1 MSTSVQKK
9 SGYSATYQL
18 LRLIPFFLFL
28 FCTIVY
34 SSAQGYN
41 AGDVL
46 YCWAKKGL
54 NVRSEPGPHAR
65 IIGRIAYKQSCVFAE
80 GSDHAYTDT
89 LQKGE
94 LPLLI
99 EDQWIQVHSGSLSG
113 YVFGGY
119 LSARPVS
126 GLYDLFGSPDNQ
138 PRRDT
143 LIEGQPAHYLRL
155 YAKDKSTLT
164 SINSDGCE
172 EDVFEINN
180 ISRNEAILL
189 LRETFPE
196 ENADFCPFGLKMI
209 SRDTWY
215 FHACEATT
223 ERSIHTEKGRVRI
236 TLVSCD

>member
-1 MSTSVQKK
+1 MDTSVQKK
-9 SGYSATYQL
+9 SGYSARYRL
-18 LRLIPFFLFL
+18 KRLIPFFLFL

-54 NVRSEPGPHAR
+54 NVRSEPDPHAK
-65 IIGRIAYKQSCVFAE
+65 IIAKIAYKQSCVF
-80 GSDHAYTDT
+80 GQVSGQAYTDT
-89 LQKGE
+89 LQQGE

-99 EDQWIQVHSGSLSG
+99 EDQWIQVHSGNLSG

-126 GLYDLFGSPDNQ
+126 GLYDLFGNPDNQ
-138 PRRDT
+138 SRRDT
-143 LIEGQPAHYLRL
+143 LIKGQPAHYLRL

-180 ISRNEAILL
+180 INRNEAILL

-196 ENADFCPFGLKMI
+196 EDADFCPFALKMI

-215 FHACEATT
+215 FQACESTT

>member
-1 MSTSVQKK
+1 MVVKII
-9 SGYSATYQL
+9 GSAL
-18 LRLIPFFLFL
+18 LF
-28 FCTIVY
+28 FCTLMY
-34 SSAQGYN
+34 SYAQSHT

-54 NVRSEPGPHAR
+54 NIRSEPAPDAK
-65 IIGRIAYKQSCVFAE
+65 IIGKIAYKQSCIFGEVS
-80 GSDHAYTDT
+80 GPAYTDT

-94 LPLLI
+94 LPLLV
-99 EDQWIQVHSGSLSG
+99 EDRWIQVQSGNLSG

-143 LIEGQPAHYLRL
+143 VIKGQPAHYLRL

-172 EDVFEINN
+172 EDVFEIKN

-196 ENADFCPFGLKMI
+196 ESADLCPFGLKMI

-215 FHACEATT
+215 FQACEATT
-223 ERSIHTEKGRVRI
+223 ERSIHIEKGRVRI